1 MKKTMKHLLLRML
14 AFTMA
19 LMCLTVPSMA
29 ELVRPEI
36 VNRQTDAK
44 APWPFEEN
52 EDLLEIWFPQMINCD
67 AALIHY
73 QDQYILI
80 DCCSKAYAK
89 RLLILLDGLGV
100 TKIDAIYNTHPH
112 HDHLLGFAQ
121 IADHVQVGELALGFP
136 ADTTK
141 HSTEAVAEAEKRGI
155 PVTYFA
161 DGDEITI
168 GPAKIKIYMKGDE
181 DWSLNNRS
189 AMMRLVDGDCS
200 ILFAAD
206 MEKKAL
212 DRAVETIPAEE
223 LRSDILKHPH
233 HGLTVLT
240 DAFAQAVAPQLS
252 IITNNTRVTDTTYN
266 LRLRKIPYIYT
277 SSGYTHLVTN
287 GESWFVEVVKAEK
300 MQAAQKA
307 FLKDPSNVAQW
318 IPSNP

>member
-1 MKKTMKHLLLRML
+1 MKKTIKHLLLRIL
-14 AFTMA
+14 VFTMA

-29 ELVRPEI
+29 ELVRSEI
-36 VNRQTDAK
+36 VNRQTDPT

-52 EDLLEIWFPQMINCD
+52 ADLLEIWFPQMINCD

-80 DCCSKAYAK
+80 DCCSKSYAK

-100 TKIDAIYNTHPH
+100 TKVDAIYNTHPH

-121 IADHVQVGELALGFP
+121 IADHVQVGKLVLGFP

-141 HSTEAVAEAEKRGI
+141 HAAEAVEEAEKRGI

-168 GPAKIKIYMKGDE
+168 GPATMKIYMKGDE

-200 ILFAAD
+200 ILFTAD

-240 DAFAQAVAPQLS
+240 DTFAQAVAPQLS

-307 FLKDPSNVAQW
+307 FLKDSSNVTQW